1 MFSSLIWDATSMI
14 FWILECSSFGS
25 YFWTFCSLLILTHCS
40 CVKLYTILIIVALEY
55 ICLNIWQDCSLF
67 INFIFRF
74 VLASLSCWLFHMY
87 FRMCSFNANLPHTI
101 SKPFFEILM
110 GLSMNL
116 EVINI
121 LMVLNLSLRHNMSF
135 RSSFSDAL
143 ECFKVLCT
151 FLVKFIA
158 WYFTFYL
165 VVIKN
170 EVIYYVL

>member
-1 MFSSLIWDATSMI
+1 MFSSFIWDATSTI

-25 YFWTFCSLLILTHCS
+25 YFWTFWSLPDLDSLFVCQ
-40 CVKLYTILIIVALEY
+40 LYAILIIVALEY

-74 VLASLSCWLFHMY
+74 VLASLSCWFFHMN

-121 LMVLNLSLRHNMSF
+121 LMMLNLSLRHNMSF
-135 RSSFSDAL
+135 KSFFSDAL

-151 FLVKFIA
+151 FLAKFIA

-170 EVIYYVL
+170 EVFYYVL